1 MSGLTGTMWI
11 ALNALQ
17 AQQVGME
24 TSANNVANLN
34 TPGYSREVPVFQE
47 ADPYVQ
53 GNLVVGG
60 GVVVEGIQS
69 LRDSLLD
76 LQISEETQQQ
86 GNSQAYVNA
95 MNQVQTLFP
104 DDTTGIGQQIS
115 AFFQSIN
122 SLSTDPADTTLR
134 QGVLTAAQSMATSF
148 NDTAGQLTGIR
159 QQLDSQ
165 VQQQTQQV
173 NQITQQIATVNASL
187 TNVGNTTQEYGAF
200 VDQRS
205 ELIQQLSG
213 LIDVSQMSDGPSLTL
228 TTKQGTA
235 LVVGGQSYALST
247 ALGTDGVTHIYS
259 SQDQDITGEIS
270 GGQLGGTLEARDQ
283 TIPSLQTQVDSLAGG
298 MVTALNNAQSQ
309 GTDMYGNSGKD
320 LSNLFEPITGTGAA
334 ADMALAISDPN
345 LIAASSDVDPSQGSN
360 GNLANFSAVANA
372 DVSNGMTPS
381 GAYGNLVFQVGTGVS
396 NQTSELG
403 ASNAMLTQLTQQQSS
418 VSGVSLDQ
426 EASSLLLYQQAYQAS
441 AQVITTINQMLETVL
456 NMGAGS

>member
-47 ADPYVQ
+47 ADPTVQ
-53 GNLVVGG
+53 GNLVLGG
-60 GVVVEGIQS
+60 GVEVEGIQS
-69 LRDSLLD
+69 LRDNLLD

-86 GNSQAYVNA
+86 GNSQAYVDA

-122 SLSTDPADTTLR
+122 SLSTDPSDSTLR

-148 NDTAGQLTGIR
+148 NDTAGQLTDIR

-165 VQQQTQQV
+165 VQQQVQQV
-173 NQITQQIATVNASL
+173 NQITQQIATINADL
-187 TNVGNTTQEYGAF
+187 TSVGSSTQEYGAF
-200 VDQRS
+200 IDQRS

-213 LIDVSQMSDGPSLTL
+213 LIDVSQLSDGNSLTL

-247 ALGTDGVTHIYS
+247 TLGTDGVQHIFS
-259 SQDQDITGEIS
+259 SQGEDITGEIS

-283 TIPSLQTQVDSLAGG
+283 TVPALQTQLDSLAGG
-298 MVTALNNAQSQ
+298 MVTALNYAQSQ
-309 GTDMYGNSGKD
+309 GTDMYGNSGQN

-334 ADMALAISDPN
+334 ADMTVAISDPN
-345 LIAASSDVDPSQGSN
+345 LIAASSDGSQGSN
-360 GNLANFSAVANA
+360 GNLANFSAVASA

-381 GAYGNLVFQVGTGVS
+381 GAYSNLVFQVGTAVS
-396 NQTSELG
+396 NQSSELG
-403 ASNAMLTQLTQQQSS
+403 ASNAMLTQLQQQQSS

-426 EASSLLLYQQAYQAS
+426 EASSLLLYQQAYQAA
-441 AQVITTINQMLETVL
+441 AQVITTINDMFETVI
-456 NMGAGS
+456 NMGAGSS

>member
-34 TPGYSREVPVFQE
+34 TPGYSREVPVLQE
-47 ADPYVQ
+47 ADPFVQ

-60 GVVVEGIQS
+60 GVEVGGIQS

-115 AFFQSIN
+115 AFFQSLN
-122 SLSTDPADTTLR
+122 SLSTDPSDTTLR
-134 QGVLTAAQSMATSF
+134 QGVLTAAQNMATSF
-148 NDTAGQLTGIR
+148 NDTAGQLTDIR

-165 VQQQTQQV
+165 VQQQVQQV
-173 NQITQQIATVNASL
+173 NQITGQIATINAKL
-187 TNVGNTTQEYGAF
+187 TNVGSSTQEYGAF
-200 VDQRS
+200 IDQRG

-213 LIDVSQMSDGPSLTL
+213 LIDVSQLSDGNSLTL

-247 ALGTDGVTHIYS
+247 ALGTDGVQHIYS

-270 GGQLGGTLEARDQ
+270 GGQLGGTLQARDQ
-283 TIPSLQTQVDSLAGG
+283 TVPTLQTHLDSLAGG
-298 MVTALNNAQSQ
+298 MVTALNAAQAE
-309 GTDMYGNSGKD
+309 GTDLYGNTG
-320 LSNLFEPITGTGAA
+320 SNLFDPITGTGAA
-334 ADMALAISDPN
+334 ADMTLAISDPN
-345 LIAASSDVDPSQGSN
+345 LIAASSDGSQGSN
-360 GNLANFSAVANA
+360 GNLANLSAVANA

-381 GAYGNLVFQVGTGVS
+381 AAYGNLVFQVGTAVS

-403 ASNAMLTQLTQQQSS
+403 ASNAMLQQLQQQQSS